1 MLFYAVYTYAMGIET
16 GSFERQEN
24 VSRAKVVD
32 FVNEILQPNIP
43 IGRQRNTIIGEYC
56 SKNGIR
62 ADTARGVARLVTKF
76 DRMKNASD
84 VADVLEFASWL
95 KTHAPEKFYSRGNMV
110 YLADENMPLHDFL
123 ENVKANYTFW
133 TRTFGDKLFETSID
147 TASSREGIWKSWLS
161 RDEGYYISLKGGS
174 GSGTFSVDIAI
185 GHDRKHTEHDKPL
198 HDTTGEIWRV
208 GFDAETNGSGE
219 QMFRIIR
226 TGSGHK
232 SGGSTERATD
242 LREIRKN
249 FLDTYRVS
257 PQRLL
262 LFLTLEIAYTLGF
275 NHIKALSTEGALN
288 LSTLRHSKSPV
299 DYSASLNDVGFAAQ
313 SGNWHEIHGWQD
325 AIYRDLPFQ
334 GTLGK
339 HEIDALDAIEKSFNS
354 LHHADGDALPFTIGN
369 EGTLGDQ
376 DRVRLERVWNAF
388 ARLNETARK
397 NRRVRAR

>member
-1 MLFYAVYTYAMGIET
+1 
-16 GSFERQEN
+16 
-24 VSRAKVVD
+24 
-32 FVNEILQPNIP
+32 
-43 IGRQRNTIIGEYC
+43 
-56 SKNGIR
+56 
-62 ADTARGVARLVTKF
+62 
-76 DRMKNASD
+76 
-84 VADVLEFASWL
+84 
-95 KTHAPEKFYSRGNMV
+95 
-110 YLADENMPLHDFL
+110 
-123 ENVKANYTFW
+123 
-133 TRTFGDKLFETSID
+133 
-147 TASSREGIWKSWLS
+147 
-161 RDEGYYISLKGGS
+161 
-174 GSGTFSVDIAI
+174 
-185 GHDRKHTEHDKPL
+185 
-198 HDTTGEIWRV
+198 
-208 GFDAETNGSGE
+208 
-219 QMFRIIR
+219 MFRIIR

-369 EGTLGDQ
+369 EGTFGDQ